1 MRYAQQLRI
10 LNPGLS
16 GYGYTDESSAAAFLA
31 SLTNW
36 PENMPLP
43 TAAELELAVGNNLV
57 VDTVTMRQA
66 RLALLQSGLLAQ
78 VNAAVAAMPGVEGDA
93 ARIEWEFSGTVE
105 RSRSMVQLL
114 ATALGLTEAQLDELF
129 MLAATL

>member
-1 MRYAQQLRI
+1 MKYAQQLRI
-10 LNPGLS
+10 LNPELS

-36 PENMPLP
+36 PDNIPLP
-43 TAAELELAVGNNLV
+43 TAAELEFAVANNLV

-66 RLALLQSGLLAQ
+66 RLALLQFGMLAT

-93 ARIEWEFSGTVE
+93 ARIEWEFSGNVE
-105 RSRSMVQLL
+105 RNRPLVQSLS
-114 ATALGLTEAQLDELF
+114 TALGLTEAQLDALF
-129 MLAATL
+129 TLAATL

>member
-1 MRYAQQLRI
+1 MYKLNRSNSITRTSDSAQIPLADGNI
-10 LNPGLS
+10 DYEAYKEWL
-16 GYGYTDESSAAAFLA
+16 AAGN
-31 SLTNW
+31 T
-36 PENMPLP
+36 PLP
-43 TAAELELAVGNNLV
+43 ADPLITPIPTSVA
-57 VDTVTMRQA
+57 MRQA

-105 RSRSMVQLL
+105 RSRPLLQSL